1 MNEDYVVGKYYLVI
15 MDGNPRC
22 LSISKIDTY
31 TVFTKYY
38 LEYDYA
44 RYVLTVD
51 SVRDRKIEPQ
61 KSVYIQS

>member
-1 MNEDYVVGKYYLVI
+1 MNEDYVIGKYYLVFI
-15 MDGNPRC
+15 DGKPRC
-22 LSISKIDTY
+22 LKLTKIDKDEA
-31 TVFTKYY
+31 FTKYY

-51 SVRDRKIEPQ
+51 NAGDRKIEPQ

>member
-1 MNEDYVVGKYYLVI
+1 MNEDYVIGKYYLVFI
-15 MDGNPRC
+15 DGKPRC
-22 LSISKIDTY
+22 LRLTKIDKDEA
-31 TVFTKYY
+31 FTKYY

-51 SVRDRKIEPQ
+51 NIGDRKIEPQ